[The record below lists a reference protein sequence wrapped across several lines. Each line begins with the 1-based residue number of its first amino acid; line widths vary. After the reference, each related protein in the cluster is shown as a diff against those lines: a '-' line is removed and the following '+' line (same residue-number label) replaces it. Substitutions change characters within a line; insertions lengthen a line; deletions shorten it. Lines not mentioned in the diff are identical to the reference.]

1 MIVGNNIS
9 RSGLG
14 TSIYGSNRNMISSNN
29 YIYNVVQFDA
39 NESYY
44 LTFGHN
50 RSINTINGNHWSDYN
65 GTDANSNGVGDT
77 PYIIDENNMDS
88 YPLMNPVA
96 IPELPDGAS
105 PIPIPSSSPEPTPFT
120 EPFPTLPVLAASAI
134 AFVVI
139 GAGLLVYL
147 KKYYKGG
154 KL

>member
-1 MIVGNNIS
+1 M
-9 RSGLG
+9 
-14 TSIYGSNRNMISSNN
+14 SSNN
-29 YIYNVVQFDA
+29 YISNVVQFDA

-50 RSINTINGNHWSDYN
+50 RSINITNGNYWSDYD
-65 GTDANSNGVGDT
+65 GTDANGDGVGDT
-77 PYIIDENNMDS
+77 PYIIDENNRDS
-88 YPLMNPVA
+88 YPLMKPVA

-105 PIPIPSSSPEPTPFT
+105 PTPMPSPSPEPTPAT
-120 EPFPTLPVLAASAI
+120 EPFSTLPVLAASVI